1 MMNDS
6 FSPTFALPNILLIFD
21 ISALI
26 LGKTREWQEFSRV
39 GRCFVTPAVLKEM
52 KLLASQAAEPTQEQT
67 AREFY
72 RFYPKS
78 GWQSSILTA
87 SHPELKPASGAAAS
101 KRARFVFNMAEAAYG
116 LAQHQPKELVVLVS
130 NDQSLLQRV
139 KSLNVDNLCGI
150 PVSALLL
157 WSRTQRRPAVVS
169 HQLRHMST
177 LAQTASPTASPTPR
191 SQSVISSRP
200 VARAYT
206 TSAAS
211 TTPAAATARSSQR
224 ATATVSPVRS
234 TSKPAHV
241 RSQPAVTYS
250 VGQFISQLI
259 SLTLALVAAVTI
271 VSVAWRTF
279 HPTSFNRFWQQI
291 VVPAL
296 PGHPSPKAKPAAR

>member
-1 MMNDS
+1 MVNDS
-6 FSPTFALPNILLIFD
+6 LPPTFVLPNILLIFD

-52 KLLASQAAEPTQEQT
+52 KLLANQAAEPTQEQT
-67 AREFY
+67 AREFC

-87 SHPELKPASGAAAS
+87 SHPALKPASGAAAS
-101 KRARFVFNMAEAAYG
+101 KRARFVFNMAEAAHG

-130 NDQSLLQRV
+130 NDQSLLQRI
-139 KSLNVDNLCGI
+139 KALNVDNLCGV

-169 HQLRHMST
+169 HQLRHLSSLT
-177 LAQTASPTASPTPR
+177 HTAAPTTPKAIPHA
-191 SQSVISSRP
+191 QSVISSRP

-206 TSAAS
+206 APTPPVATS
-211 TTPAAATARSSQR
+211 PARSPR
-224 ATATVSPVRS
+224 HHTTATVSPVKP
-234 TSKPAHV
+234 TSRPASV

-250 VGQFISQLI
+250 AVQFISQFI
-259 SLTLALVAAVTI
+259 SLSLALIAATTI
-271 VSVAWRTF
+271 ISVAWRTF
-279 HPTSFNRFWQQI
+279 HPTSFNRFWQQT
-291 VVPAL
+291 VVPVL
-296 PGHPSPKAKPAAR
+296 PGQPSPKAKPAAR